1 MLPLTDHNTLFPFD
15 GQRKVMGKEASR
27 VRGNF
32 LLVEITGMVFLN
44 RHFLVLKYIKGVCDK
59 WMGSFKERAPLLN

>member
-1 MLPLTDHNTLFPFD
+1 MLPSTSHNTLFPSD
-15 GQRKVMGKEASR
+15 GLRKVIGQEASH
-27 VRGNF
+27 VWGNF

>member
-1 MLPLTDHNTLFPFD
+1 MLPSTDHNTLFPSD

-44 RHFLVLKYIKGVCDK
+44 RHFLVLKYIKGVCDSGWGALK
-59 WMGSFKERAPLLN
+59 NMLPS

>member
-1 MLPLTDHNTLFPFD
+1 M
-15 GQRKVMGKEASR
+15 GQEASS
-27 VRGNF
+27 VWGNF

-59 WMGSFKERAPLLN
+59 WMGSFKECAPLLN

>member
-1 MLPLTDHNTLFPFD
+1 MLPSTDHNTLFPSD
-15 GQRKVMGKEASR
+15 GLRKVTGQEASHVWR
-27 VRGNF
+27 NF

-59 WMGSFKERAPLLN
+59 WMCSPS

>member
-1 MLPLTDHNTLFPFD
+1 MLPSTNRNTLSPSD
-15 GQRKVMGKEASR
+15 GQRKVMGQEASS
-27 VRGNF
+27 VWGNF

-59 WMGSFKERAPLLN
+59 WMGSFKEHAPLLN